1 MLKNK
6 RICTLLAKA
15 GHKVAGSKDDQAKW
29 IMEHYEDDEIKD
41 YTFTTLASIQDI
53 INENSLIEDLVSLPQ
68 KRIISLDYDYKRF
81 PINEHDT
88 APHKDVNQ
96 FMKYRQSADYLKRLK
111 QRASIDAVDY
121 KYQRAL
127 QNVRK
132 TGSNKAYCARHII
145 RGVVHKVEP
154 FGDLRKSYPAI
165 AFILREFGV
174 SLSQVK
180 HAKSARFTPFMI
192 QDTAGNRSHIRKIL
206 KALGYQKTNS
216 NYAEFLELLLH
227 KKISNPEVVSYLD

>member
-1 MLKNK
+1 MSKNNS
-6 RICTLLAKA
+6 ICTLLAKA
-15 GHKVAGSKDDQAKW
+15 GHKVAGSKDEQALW
-29 IMEHYEDDEIKD
+29 IMKHYEDSEI
-41 YTFTTLASIQDI
+41 YTYSFTTLASIQDI
-53 INENSLIEDLVSLPQ
+53 INEDNPIEDLVSLPQ
-68 KRIISLDYDYKRF
+68 ERIISLDYDYKRY
-81 PINEHDT
+81 PINGSDT
-88 APHKDVNQ
+88 VPHKDINQ

-121 KYQRAL
+121 KYKRAL

-132 TGSNKAYCARHII
+132 TGSNRAFCVRHIV
-145 RGVVHKVEP
+145 RGIVHKIEP
-154 FGDLRKSYPAI
+154 FGDLGLSYPAI
-165 AFILREFGV
+165 AFTLREFGV

-192 QDTAGNRSHIRKIL
+192 QDTSGNRLYIRKIL